1 MTNNNLKTGMKK
13 LKIKDKFGKKN
24 IIKSIKNISLKCI
37 RIGRKGMWI
46 KPVQSGVST
55 GDGKG
60 FGTLTWIKNIVSGRR
75 LG

>member
-1 MTNNNLKTGMKK
+1 MTNNNLKTGTKK
-13 LKIKDKFGKKN
+13 LKIKGKFGRKN
-24 IIKSIKNISLKCI
+24 IIKSIKNIFFKCI

-55 GDGKG
+55 DDGQG

>member
-1 MTNNNLKTGMKK
+1 MKK
-13 LKIKDKFGKKN
+13 LKIKDNFGNKS
-24 IIKSIKNISLKCI
+24 IIKSIRNIFFKCI

-46 KPVQSGVST
+46 KPVPSGGST
-55 GDGKG
+55 DDGKG

>member
-1 MTNNNLKTGMKK
+1 MTNNIIKHGMKK
-13 LKIKDKFGKKN
+13 TKKNRKFGSKN
-24 IIKSIKNISLKCI
+24 IIERIENISLKCI
-37 RIGRKGMWI
+37 RLGRKKMWI
-46 KPVQSGVST
+46 IPVQSGVST

>member
-13 LKIKDKFGKKN
+13 LKIKDKFGIKN
-24 IIKSIKNISLKCI
+24 IIKSIKTVSLKCI

-46 KPVQSGVST
+46 KPVQSGENT
-55 GDGKG
+55 DDGKG
-60 FGTLTWIKNIVSGRR
+60 FGTPTWIKNIVSKRR

>member
-13 LKIKDKFGKKN
+13 LKIKDKFGRKN
-24 IIKSIKNISLKCI
+24 IIKSIKSISSKCI

-55 GDGKG
+55 DEGEGSRIR
-60 FGTLTWIKNIVSGRR
+60 TWIKNIVSGRR